1 MTVTRGVVTLSLV
14 TVLAGPLLAAT
25 PALAVPALATP
36 VLAAPE
42 PAAVAL
48 AASQP
53 AVAVFAVPEWPTGV
67 LAVPERAVAVA
78 PASERAVAV
87 APASERAV
95 AVAPASERAVA
106 VALAPQPEGPPG
118 GAPQPTP
125 AVDIFVEVSPSTVQP
140 GYLVGIRAS
149 CRDNSVGAT
158 VVSDAFGAVGV
169 QPQRGVL
176 TAAPMVRERTR
187 PGNYRVKLEC
197 RDGET
202 ASTMLQVVKKVPV
215 QPSRG
220 PATGF
225 GGSTGGMTGKLLLP
239 GGAALIITGLV
250 LAVMALRR
258 PRAAARR

>member
-1 MTVTRGVVTLSLV
+1 MRVTRGVVTLSLV
-14 TVLAGPLLAAT
+14 TVLAGPLLAAA
-25 PALAVPALATP
+25 PALA
-36 VLAAPE
+36 APQ

-48 AASQP
+48 AATQP
-53 AVAVFAVPEWPTGV
+53 VVAGLV
-67 LAVPERAVAVA
+67 VPERAVAVA
-78 PASERAVAV
+78 P
-87 APASERAV
+87 
-95 AVAPASERAVA
+95 
-106 VALAPQPEGPPG
+106 APQPEGPPG
-118 GAPQPTP
+118 GAPQPAP
-125 AVDIFVEVSPSTVQP
+125 SVDIFVEVSPSTVQP

-202 ASTMLQVVKKVPV
+202 ASTMLQVVKKIPN

-225 GGSTGGMTGKLLLP
+225 GGSSGGMTGKLLLP
-239 GGAALIITGLV
+239 GGAALTVAGLII
-250 LAVMALRR
+250 AVMALRR
-258 PRAAARR
+258 PRAATRR

>member
-1 MTVTRGVVTLSLV
+1 MTVTRGVVTLSLAAV
-14 TVLAGPLLAAT
+14 FAGPLLAAA
-25 PALAVPALATP
+25 PALA
-36 VLAAPE
+36 AP
-42 PAAVAL
+42 
-48 AASQP
+48 Q
-53 AVAVFAVPEWPTGV
+53 
-67 LAVPERAVAVA
+67 RAVAVSA
-78 PASERAVAV
+78 VSERGVAV
-87 APASERAV
+87 APQPAAAALAVSERA
-95 AVAPASERAVA
+95 AGAAPW
-106 VALAPQPEGPPG
+106 PQPEGPPG
-118 GAPQPTP
+118 GAPQPAP
-125 AVDIFVEVSPSTVQP
+125 SLDIFVEVSPSTVQP

-202 ASTMLQVVKKVPV
+202 ASTMLQVVKKIPN

-225 GGSTGGMTGKLLLP
+225 GGSSGGMTGKLLLP
-239 GGAALIITGLV
+239 GGAALTIAGLIV
-250 LAVMALRR
+250 AVMALRR
-258 PRAAARR
+258 PRAATRR

>member
-1 MTVTRGVVTLSLV
+1 MVAVTRGGVTLSVV
-14 TVLAGPLLAAT
+14 TVLAGPLLAAS
-25 PALAVPALATP
+25 PAH
-36 VLAAPE
+36 AAPA
-42 PAAVAL
+42 PAPVARPL
-48 AASQP
+48 
-53 AVAVFAVPEWPTGV
+53 V
-67 LAVPERAVAVA
+67 LVA
-78 PASERAVAV
+78 PAPVAGPLV
-87 APASERAV
+87 FAGPAPVGGPLVFAGP
-95 AVAPASERAVA
+95 APGGQPESQPGGTQ
-106 VALAPQPEGPPG
+106 PQP
-118 GAPQPTP
+118 AP
-125 AVDIFVEVSPSTVQP
+125 AVDVFVEVSPSTVQP

-202 ASTMLQVVKKVPV
+202 ASTMLQVVKKVPS

-225 GGSTGGMTGKLLLP
+225 GGGAGGMTGKLLLP
-239 GGAALIITGLV
+239 GGAALTITGLI
-250 LAVMALRR
+250 LAVVALRR
-258 PRAAARR
+258 PRTVHGVTRR

>member
-1 MTVTRGVVTLSLV
+1 MVTVTRGGVTLSVL

-25 PALAVPALATP
+25 PASAVLPAPALAVP
-36 VLAAPE
+36 VAA
-42 PAAVAL
+42 
-48 AASQP
+48 
-53 AVAVFAVPEWPTGV
+53 
-67 LAVPERAVAVA
+67 
-78 PASERAVAV
+78 
-87 APASERAV
+87 
-95 AVAPASERAVA
+95 
-106 VALAPQPEGPPG
+106 APQPGSPS
-118 GAPQPTP
+118 GAPQPNP
-125 AVDIFVEVSPSTVQP
+125 PVDIFVEVSPSTVQP

-169 QPQRGVL
+169 QPQHGLL
-176 TAAPMVRERTR
+176 TAAPMVRDRTR

-225 GGSTGGMTGKLLLP
+225 GGGAGGTTGKLLLP
-239 GGAALIITGLV
+239 GGAALTITGLI
-250 LAVMALRR
+250 LAVVALRR
-258 PRAAARR
+258 PRTRRAAARR

>member
-1 MTVTRGVVTLSLV
+1 MVRLTRGVVILSLV
-14 TVLAGPLLAAT
+14 AVFVGPLLAA
-25 PALAVPALATP
+25 PVALAAAPSALAASSARAVSEPVAAVLGAPVAGALGVPQPAGALAVPQFAA
-36 VLAAPE
+36 AAP
-42 PAAVAL
+42 
-48 AASQP
+48 
-53 AVAVFAVPEWPTGV
+53 
-67 LAVPERAVAVA
+67 
-78 PASERAVAV
+78 
-87 APASERAV
+87 
-95 AVAPASERAVA
+95 
-106 VALAPQPEGPPG
+106 APQPEGPPG
-118 GAPQPTP
+118 GAPQPGP
-125 AVDIFVEVSPSTVQP
+125 VDIFVEVSPSTVQP

-202 ASTMLQVVKKVPV
+202 ASTMLQVVKKTPSP

-225 GGSTGGMTGKLLLP
+225 GGGAGGMTGNLLLP
-239 GGAALIITGLV
+239 AGAALTITGLI
-250 LAVMALRR
+250 LAVVALRR
-258 PRAAARR
+258 PRLVRGAGR

>member
-1 MTVTRGVVTLSLV
+1 MTVTRGGVILSVLTL
-14 TVLAGPLLAAT
+14 LASPLLAAP
-25 PALAVPALATP
+25 PALAASPVLAVPKPVAA
-36 VLAAPE
+36 VLAAP
-42 PAAVAL
+42 AA
-48 AASQP
+48 
-53 AVAVFAVPEWPTGV
+53 
-67 LAVPERAVAVA
+67 A
-78 PASERAVAV
+78 P
-87 APASERAV
+87 
-95 AVAPASERAVA
+95 
-106 VALAPQPEGPPG
+106 APQPGGPPG
-118 GAPQPTP
+118 GAPQPAP
-125 AVDIFVEVSPSTVQP
+125 VDIFVEVSPSTVQP

-202 ASTMLQVVKKVPV
+202 ASTMLQVVKKVPS

-225 GGSTGGMTGKLLLP
+225 GGGTGGITGKLLLP
-239 GGAALIITGLV
+239 VGAALTITGLV
-250 LAVMALRR
+250 LAVVALRR
-258 PRAAARR
+258 PRLVRGAGR

>member
-1 MTVTRGVVTLSLV
+1 MVRLTRGVVTLSLV
-14 TVLAGPLLAAT
+14 TVFASPLLAAA
-25 PALAVPALATP
+25 PALAASVPALAASVPALAASVPALAAPAP
-36 VLAAPE
+36 VLAAFAPE
-42 PAAVAL
+42 RGL
-48 AASQP
+48 AAP
-53 AVAVFAVPEWPTGV
+53 AVFQ
-67 LAVPERAVAVA
+67 LAAGAA
-78 PASERAVAV
+78 PAR
-87 APASERAV
+87 
-95 AVAPASERAVA
+95 
-106 VALAPQPEGPPG
+106 QPEGPPGGPPG
-118 GAPQPTP
+118 GAPQPP
-125 AVDIFVEVSPSTVQP
+125 SPVDIFVEVSPSTVQP

-202 ASTMLQVVKKVPV
+202 ASTMLQVVKKTPSP

-225 GGSTGGMTGKLLLP
+225 GGGAGGMTGELLLP
-239 GGAALIITGLV
+239 AGAALTITGLI
-250 LAVMALRR
+250 LAVVALRR
-258 PRAAARR
+258 PRLVRGAGR

>member
-14 TVLAGPLLAAT
+14 AVFASPLLAAA
-25 PALAVPALATP
+25 PALAA
-36 VLAAPE
+36 
-42 PAAVAL
+42 
-48 AASQP
+48 
-53 AVAVFAVPEWPTGV
+53 
-67 LAVPERAVAVA
+67 PERAVAHERVA
-78 PASERAVAV
+78 DAAPVVSERALAASAVSERALAASAVSERVVAV
-87 APASERAV
+87 AA
-95 AVAPASERAVA
+95 
-106 VALAPQPEGPPG
+106 APQPGGPPG
-118 GAPQPTP
+118 GAPQPSP
-125 AVDIFVEVSPSTVQP
+125 PVDIFVEVSPSTVQP

-202 ASTMLQVVKKVPV
+202 ASTMLQVVKKVPSP

-225 GGSTGGMTGKLLLP
+225 GGSSGGMTGKLLLP
-239 GGAALIITGLV
+239 GGAALTIAGLV
-250 LAVMALRR
+250 VAVMALRR

>member
-1 MTVTRGVVTLSLV
+1 MTVTRGGVILSVLTL
-14 TVLAGPLLAAT
+14 LASPLLAAP
-25 PALAVPALATP
+25 PALAASP
-36 VLAAPE
+36 VLAVSEPVAAVLALPR
-42 PAAVAL
+42 PAAVA
-48 AASQP
+48 P
-53 AVAVFAVPEWPTGV
+53 
-67 LAVPERAVAVA
+67 
-78 PASERAVAV
+78 
-87 APASERAV
+87 
-95 AVAPASERAVA
+95 
-106 VALAPQPEGPPG
+106 APQPGGPPG
-118 GAPQPTP
+118 GAPQPAP
-125 AVDIFVEVSPSTVQP
+125 VDIFVEVSPSTVQP

-202 ASTMLQVVKKVPV
+202 ASTMLQVVKKVPS

-225 GGSTGGMTGKLLLP
+225 GGGAGGITGKLLLP
-239 GGAALIITGLV
+239 VGAALTITGLV
-250 LAVMALRR
+250 LAVVALRR
-258 PRAAARR
+258 PRLVRGAGR